1 MKTLKALILATFGLS
16 TLFTANSVMAKTE
29 QIILT
34 KNIQF
39 GEEAVI
45 FSTTKGEVFL
55 NAYVLSDKVAKQI
68 KPYKKG
74 QCLEIQS
81 KYGFFKDTGDG
92 SYIQNIRTC
101 VKK

>member
-1 MKTLKALILATFGLS
+1 MKVLKLIACGLFGLLI
-16 TLFTANSVMAKTE
+16 TNVALAKTE
-29 QIILT
+29 KVTL
-34 KNIQF
+34 KKSLNF

-45 FSTTKGEVFL
+45 FETTKGDVVL
-55 NAYVLSDKVAKQI
+55 NFYALPEKVAKQI

-81 KYGFFKDTGDG
+81 KNGFFNDTGDG
-92 SYIQNIRTC
+92 AYIQNIRQC

>member
-1 MKTLKALILATFGLS
+1 MKMTQLIICGLS
-16 TLFTANSVMAKTE
+16 SLLISNTAMALTE
-29 QIILT
+29 QITLK
-34 KNIQF
+34 KNIGF
-39 GEEAVI
+39 GEEALI
-45 FSTTKGEVFL
+45 IPTTKGEVIL
-55 NAYVLSDKVAKQI
+55 NFYALPEKVAKQI

-92 SYIQNIRTC
+92 SYIQNIHPC